1 MGTHPE
7 PPPLPP
13 RLADPRPVII
23 VGLLSWILA
32 TIVVVASGDSLS
44 HYVPLCIAGL
54 GVAAFGGI
62 IFLLQ
67 RRSVRR
73 GDRSAQ
79 SGL

>member
-1 MGTHPE
+1 M
-7 PPPLPP
+7 
-13 RLADPRPVII
+13 II